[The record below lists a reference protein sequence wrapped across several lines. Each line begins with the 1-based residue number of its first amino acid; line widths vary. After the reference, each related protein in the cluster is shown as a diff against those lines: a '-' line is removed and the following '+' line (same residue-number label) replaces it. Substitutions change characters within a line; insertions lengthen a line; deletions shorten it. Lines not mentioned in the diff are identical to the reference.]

1 MRRTATL
8 SLGALAIVA
17 ASAIVVLSLSAFDR
31 EATPP
36 RKTKIIC
43 IPAAAF
49 QPELS
54 YKDYYNDG
62 SRLYSTGGY
71 GSFVAPLILP
81 HGSKIRKIVLVCE
94 DSSDL
99 DEITLALCRES
110 GEPVYGSYVCRV
122 QSEGADYN
130 ERSFEAT
137 LSPTYLID
145 NINNQYYLRVEIYEH
160 ISHCFKHAKV
170 YYRGSW

>member
-99 DEITLALCRES
+99 DEITLALCREY

-137 LSPTYLID
+137 LSPAYVVD
-145 NINNQYYLRVEIYEH
+145 NVNNQYYLRVGVDEH